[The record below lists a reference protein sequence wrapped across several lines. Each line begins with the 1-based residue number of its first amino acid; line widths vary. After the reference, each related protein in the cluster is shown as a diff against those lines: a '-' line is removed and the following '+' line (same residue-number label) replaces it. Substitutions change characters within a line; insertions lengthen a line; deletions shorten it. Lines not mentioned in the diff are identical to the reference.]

1 MDWGQLLALLLI
13 LFRTD
18 VAVIQLANLGY
29 GPLFTLV
36 VTIGWTFFATTFAFC
51 LAGVLDKKVLERKG
65 LRTKFFKLAWVKRIH
80 TSIKK
85 GEKKWI
91 NWLLRHNKL
100 LIFVIIFIPFTPWIE
115 GPAVVAARLA
125 RIKGA
130 LLLLLLASAGKM
142 LLMAFFVYC

>member
-1 MDWGQLLALLLI
+1 
-13 LFRTD
+13 
-18 VAVIQLANLGY
+18 LGTTFGFAFDTFPNRCCCNSISQSRLWTAFY
-29 GPLFTLV
+29 TRGNH
-36 VTIGWTFFATTFAFC
+36 WMTFFATTFAFC
-51 LAGVLDKKVLERKG
+51 LAGILDKKVLERKG